1 MMRRPPRSTRT
12 DTLFPYTTLFRS
24 DSDRVLRGCRRLAYA
39 DRLPG
44 PPAPGELLPAD
55 SCADPGVDLRHRR
68 HPARLDDLLLRARRA
83 PGPPRDHD
91 CRLRDSDDAR
101 HLYPPGE
108 HDQASRNRAPK
119 TVVSGKTVS
128 ARVIMGGC
136 L

>member
-55 SCADPGVDLRHRR
+55 SCADPGVDPRHRL
-68 HPARLDDLLLRARRA
+68 HPDRLDDLLLRARRWPA
-83 PGPPRDHD
+83 RVAAAAVGDLLGP
-91 CRLRDSDDAR
+91 RLRHPFTRTQNAVERRVGTDHVSPCSATR
-101 HLYPPGE
+101 PPY
-108 HDQASRNRAPK
+108 HK
-119 TVVSGKTVS
+119 
-128 ARVIMGGC
+128 
-136 L
+136 